1 MASLKNQSCEA
12 CRIDAP
18 KLTAE
23 ELGELKNEIAD
34 WQIIE
39 VEGVPQLRR
48 VFTFSDFKQAMEFTH
63 RVAELAEDAGHHP
76 AILVEWGKTE
86 VRWWTHKIKGLH
98 KNDAIMA
105 AKTDDLY
112 TV

>member
-18 KLTAE
+18 KLTAK
-23 ELGELKNEIAD
+23 ELGELKSEIAN

-39 VEGVPQLRR
+39 VNGVPQLLR
-48 VFTFSDFKQAMEFTH
+48 VFTFPDFKQAMAFANS
-63 RVAELAEDAGHHP
+63 VAELAEDVGHHP
-76 AILVEWGKTE
+76 AILIEWGKTE

-112 TV
+112 AV